1 MASQESEKS
10 GAERDLLRKMGEL
23 QTRLENS
30 AKPLPT
36 SASKLYEE
44 LRTILHKGIHSDVL
58 QTPAHCIKRLL
69 KLDSSQESRKVHELG
84 GTHGIIGGPPKKDNK
99 RLEEGINPQERLVR
113 DDGAVIHF
121 TLTVREHPKGL
132 QLLAYDFELYFP
144 SKRPIWFVRFDLNPI
159 NHKND
164 TERAMRSHLHP
175 SHDDLQVPSAILSPS
190 EVLSLLLYG
199 LRIERDAPRGASQ
212 NDIFG

>member
-1 MASQESEKS
+1 MASQESEK
-10 GAERDLLRKMGEL
+10 GRAERELLQKMREL
-23 QTRLENS
+23 QFRLEGS
-30 AKPLPT
+30 VKPLPMT
-36 SASKLYEE
+36 ASKLYEE
-44 LRTILHKGIHSDVL
+44 LRLTLQKGIRAGVL
-58 QTPAHCIKRLL
+58 KTPANRIKKLL
-69 KLDSSQESRKVHELG
+69 KLDSSQESKKVYELG
-84 GTHGIIGGPPKKDNK
+84 GTHGIIGGPPRKDNK
-99 RLEEGINPQERLVR
+99 RLEDGIDPEERLVR
-113 DDGAVIHF
+113 EDGAVIHF
-121 TLTVREHPKGL
+121 TLTLKEHPNEL
-132 QLLAYDFELYFP
+132 ELLAYDFELYFP
-144 SKRPIWFVRFDLNPI
+144 AKRPIWFVRFDLNPI